1 MVEFKKNI
9 KTLLPYDR
17 EVYIDYLGYEF
28 YKYPKWYGVSFQ
40 LPGGFEGREIGLTEY
55 LEAYENWFKNI
66 ILQLD
71 DNTYWIVNHDTKD
84 MDWFPYEEDTLTSL
98 RALFKQNSIPNK
110 FKGAIVFTTRELLE
124 FTRDLITYP
133 FALFKK
139 DSLLYNEGFLYNDLD
154 ISHGTLPLI
163 IKISHHSDIDL
174 LSTDTELLKKV
185 VNENS
190 PDHFI
195 LRNYNG
201 ISL

>member
-1 MVEFKKNI
+1 MVEFKKNT

-40 LPGGFEGREIGLTEY
+40 LPGGYEGREIGLTEY

-71 DNTYWIVNHDTKD
+71 NDTCWVVNHDKKD
-84 MDWFPYEEDTLTSL
+84 MDWFPYEEDTLSSL
-98 RALFKQNSIPNK
+98 RALFKQNNIPNK
-110 FKGAIVFTTRELLE
+110 FKGALVFETKDLLI
-124 FTRDLITYP
+124 FSKDLITYP
-133 FALFKK
+133 FALFNQ
-139 DSLLYNEGFLYNDLD
+139 DGLLYNDLD
-154 ISHGTLPLI
+154 ISHGELPLI
-163 IKISHHSDIDL
+163 LKISAHSDIDL
-174 LSTDTELLKKV
+174 LSTDKELLKKV
-185 VNENS
+185 VSENS

-195 LRNYNG
+195 LRNYKG